1 MQIYFVEREKGNF
14 VLELA
19 ILNGERIRDK
29 VWLQKV
35 AGLQKKNIEKR
46 ILYVVRIFKGWIKFN
61 QVNGFYYEQADAR
74 LDLVSL
80 IREQHCPGMLL
91 LITDC
96 LSFCAF
102 K

>member
-1 MQIYFVEREKGNF
+1 MQIYFVEREKGDF

-29 VWLQKV
+29 VWLQIV
-35 AGLQKKNIEKR
+35 VGLWKRNIEKR

-74 LDLVSL
+74 LDLVS
-80 IREQHCPGMLL
+80 RKR
-91 LITDC
+91 TT
-96 LSFCAF
+96 SSWNAAF
-102 K
+102 DNIV